1 MIEPA
6 AARGT
11 ESCTAPLADPHPV
24 MPARRAFA
32 IEVVPPG
39 SKSETNRMYALAAL
53 AEGTSRVIR
62 PLRARDP
69 DLLLDALCACGA
81 RAAWDGDAVLL
92 RGTCGSPAGGCRV
105 HLGDGGAPAR
115 FMLAAGALSAS
126 PVLVDGSARLRER
139 PVAEG
144 VELLRSAG
152 ANVRYAEEEG
162 RLPIE
167 VGGAGPV
174 RGGAVEAA
182 RTASSQFLSALL
194 LMAPWT
200 ERGIDL
206 VMREAPTSASYVE
219 LTIDTIRR
227 FGIPV
232 AVERDALGRLAR
244 VRIEPQRVRSADVAV
259 EPDASSAVY
268 FLAAAA
274 AIRDARATIRGLPRT
289 SRQPDTACIAALVA
303 MGARE
308 ITVPGG
314 VGIEGTDQLRGV
326 DLDGSRWPDGAL
338 SVCAISALARG
349 TTRIRGLETLRV
361 KESNRVAA
369 LAAELAKFGC
379 SVLATES
386 TITVDPS
393 GMHGRPVTVD
403 SHGDHRVAMS
413 FAALGVA
420 RPGVSV
426 TDPGCVAKSSPGFW
440 TDLRALS
447 GGVC

>member
-1 MIEPA
+1 MMGRA
-6 AARGT
+6 AARGAELGV
-11 ESCTAPLADPHPV
+11 ESLPDPLPV
-24 MPARRAFA
+24 TPARRAFS

-53 AEGTSRVIR
+53 AEGTSVVSR

-69 DLLLDALCACGA
+69 DLFLDALCASGA
-81 RAAWDGDAVLL
+81 VADWVGDAVRV
-92 RGTCGSPAGGCRV
+92 RGTSGSPKGGCRV

-115 FMLAAGALSAS
+115 FMLAVGALSQS
-126 PVLVDGSARLRER
+126 PVRVDGSERLRER
-139 PVAEG
+139 PVSEG

-152 ANVRYAEEEG
+152 ARVRYVEAEG

-167 VGGAGPV
+167 VGGAGAV
-174 RGGAVEAA
+174 RGGTVEAA

-200 ERGIDL
+200 ERGIEL

-219 LTIDTIRR
+219 LTIDTMRR

-232 AVERDALGRLAR
+232 DVERDSFGRLAR
-244 VRIEPQRVRSADVAV
+244 VQIGPQRVAACDVAV

-314 VGIEGTDQLRGV
+314 IGIEGTDQLRGI

-338 SVCAISALARG
+338 SVCAISAMARG
-349 TTRIRGLETLRV
+349 TTTIRGLETLRV

-379 SVLATES
+379 GVSTTEATIS
-386 TITVDPS
+386 VDPS

-403 SHGDHRVAMS
+403 SHSDHRVAMS

-426 TDPGCVAKSSPGFW
+426 TDPGCVAKSYPGFW
-440 TDLRALS
+440 SDLRALC
-447 GGVC
+447 GVGI

>member
-1 MIEPA
+1 MTGPA
-6 AARGT
+6 AAGGARFGVGLH
-11 ESCTAPLADPHPV
+11 PDPYPV
-24 MPARRAFA
+24 SPARRAFA
-32 IEVVPPG
+32 VEVVPPG
-39 SKSETNRMYALAAL
+39 SKSETTRMYALAAL
-53 AEGTSRVIR
+53 AEGASRVSR
-62 PLRARDP
+62 PLRARDT
-69 DLLLDALCACGA
+69 DLLLDALCASGA
-81 RAAWDGDAVLL
+81 RSEWEADTVRV
-92 RGTCGSPAGGCRV
+92 RGTSGSPAGGCRV

-115 FMLAAGALSAS
+115 FMLAVGALSRA

-152 ANVRYAEEEG
+152 AHVRYAEAQG

-167 VGGAGPV
+167 VGG
-174 RGGAVEAA
+174 GGRVQGGTVEAA

-200 ERGIDL
+200 QLGIDL
-206 VMREAPTSASYVE
+206 VMRDGPTSASYVE
-219 LTIDTIRR
+219 LTVDTMRR

-232 AVERDALGRLAR
+232 AVERDALGRLSR
-244 VRIEPQRVRSADVAV
+244 VRVEPCRVAGAEVEV

-289 SRQPDTACIAALVA
+289 SRQPDTACVAALVA

-314 VGIEGTDQLRGV
+314 IGVEGTDQLRGIDV
-326 DLDGSRWPDGAL
+326 DGSRWPDGAL
-338 SVCAISALARG
+338 SICAISAVARG
-349 TTRIRGLETLRV
+349 VTRIRGLETLRV
-361 KESNRVAA
+361 KESNRASA
-369 LAAELAKFGC
+369 LATELAKFGC
-379 SVLATES
+379 GVSTTES
-386 TITVDPS
+386 SIVVDPS

-426 TDPGCVAKSSPGFW
+426 TDPACVDKSYPGFW
-440 TDLRALS
+440 TDLRALCGAGS
-447 GGVC
+447 